1 MMQFI
6 TSPLLY
12 IYYLAIALSLIHTVF
27 HFTKLKDSTLD
38 LVVILIS
45 LLLYIFIASLAIVI
59 FINAGFIFSFT
70 YLIEY
75 LIIITVIFYVPF
87 FSVKKQKNKKLKKYT
102 VGLTLIPFIIIIVV
116 LHFTYAGNKIYK
128 ASKYCNAPIE
138 IEKIVCNYENG
149 KYTGQLKAF
158 SRHGNGTYEWNSGR
172 VYVGQWKNNLMHG
185 SGTMTQGEKIL
196 KGQWKKHKF
205 VQ

>member
-1 MMQFI
+1 M
-6 TSPLLY
+6 
-12 IYYLAIALSLIHTVF
+12 
-27 HFTKLKDSTLD
+27 
-38 LVVILIS
+38 
-45 LLLYIFIASLAIVI
+45 
-59 FINAGFIFSFT
+59 
-70 YLIEY
+70 
-75 LIIITVIFYVPF
+75 TVIFYLPF
-87 FSVKKQKNKKLKKYT
+87 FSVKKQKNKKLKKFT

>member
-1 MMQFI
+1 MMNFVS
-6 TSPLLY
+6 SPVLY
-12 IYYLAIALSLIHTVF
+12 VYYLAIILSLIHTVF

-38 LVVILIS
+38 TVVILLS
-45 LLLYIFIASLAIVI
+45 LMLYILIASLTVVI
-59 FINAGFIFSFT
+59 FINAGFIFNLT
-70 YLIEY
+70 YWLEY
-75 LIIITVIFYVPF
+75 LIIVIVIFYVPF
-87 FSVKKQKNKKLKKYT
+87 FSVKKQKNKKLKKFT
-102 VGLTLIPFIIIIVV
+102 AGFTLIPFIVLTLV

-128 ASKYCNAPIE
+128 VSKYCNAPIE
-138 IEKIVCNYENG
+138 IEKIVCSYENG

-185 SGTMTQGEKIL
+185 PGTMTQGEKIL

-205 VQ
+205 IQ

>member
-59 FINAGFIFSFT
+59 FINAGFILSFT
-70 YLIEY
+70 YWIEY
-75 LIIITVIFYVPF
+75 LIIIIVIFYVPF

>member
-38 LVVILIS
+38 SVVILIS

-59 FINAGFIFSFT
+59 FINAGFILSFT
-70 YLIEY
+70 YWIEY
-75 LIIITVIFYVPF
+75 LIIIIVIFYVPF
-87 FSVKKQKNKKLKKYT
+87 FSLKKQKNKKLRKYT
-102 VGLTLIPFIIIIVV
+102 FGLTLIPFIIITVV